1 MFYKWDDIVI
11 YMRLERVGTT
21 FKIKTWKYKELEY
34 PKRVI
39 PVDVNENN
47 GKTVVNFINVLSQQS
62 VFILQKR
69 YELSHAYVRFR

>member
-1 MFYKWDDIVI
+1 MFYKWEDIVI

-21 FKIKTWKYKELEY
+21 FKIKTWKYKELDY

-47 GKTVVNFINVLSQQS
+47 GKIVGSFTNDLSQQ
-62 VFILQKR
+62 
-69 YELSHAYVRFR
+69 